1 MVYILANKLITGGE
15 ERTTMRRLRSLPL
28 VVLTTLFWVS
38 PAFAESADL
47 SQVQSFIQSVIQAL
61 VTLAGLLAAG
71 FFVLGGIHYIT
82 SSGNPEHLDRAK
94 RTILFSALGLAVA
107 IGAFVLSNI
116 ISQLATTA
124 FGH

>member
-1 MVYILANKLITGGE
+1 
-15 ERTTMRRLRSLPL
+15 MRRRSLSLALISSL
-28 VVLTTLFWVS
+28 VWVS
-38 PAFAESADL
+38 PVLAASADL

-61 VTLAGLLAAG
+61 VTLAGLIAAG
-71 FFVLGGIHYIT
+71 FFVVGGIHYIT
-82 SSGNPEHLDRAK
+82 SSGNPEHLDKAK
-94 RTILFSALGLAVA
+94 KTILYSAVGLAVA

>member
-1 MVYILANKLITGGE
+1 
-15 ERTTMRRLRSLPL
+15 MRRFRSLPL
-28 VVLTTLFWVS
+28 VLLSTLVWFSPVL
-38 PAFAESADL
+38 AASADL

-71 FFVLGGIHYIT
+71 FFVVGGIHYIT
-82 SSGNPEHLDRAK
+82 SSGNPEHLDKAK
-94 RTILFSALGLAVA
+94 RTILFSAVGLAVA

-116 ISQLATTA
+116 ISQLATSA